1 MIAYMTSLRIPLLI
15 LLIPGYS
22 AALAQTFTTENAQ
35 LKGWLTG
42 NRLTLSDFRGRPD
55 DQFKRLNRE
64 GGLQATAKVAIRSVM
79 DVPKKKKDRATS
91 MEKVYI
97 SPFFYKLNSISVT
110 KDEHE
115 LDKQRLLFD
124 LAEWF
129 SRMARQEFAHLL
141 DSAHHYGVIWL
152 MYSRVMNK
160 YCIGYQNAAEAYSL
174 EVVAKKDENAF
185 QTWRRRIDQGLKET
199 QSFATTPKDCHRLL
213 TNLTIDESYEPA
225 EDIGSFVGCN

>member
-1 MIAYMTSLRIPLLI
+1 MTFLRLVLLSLLI
-15 LLIPGYS
+15 IS
-22 AALAQTFTTENAQ
+22 SSVSSAQTLSTENAQ
-35 LKGWLTG
+35 LKGWVTG
-42 NRLTLSDFRGRPD
+42 VKLVLADFRGRPD

-115 LDKQRLLFD
+115 LDKQRLVFD

-174 EVVAKKDENAF
+174 EVVAKRDENAF
-185 QTWRRRIDQGLKET
+185 LSWRRRVDQGLKDT
-199 QSFATTPKDCHRLL
+199 QAFATTPEDCHRLL
-213 TNLTIDESYEPA
+213 TNLAVDEAYEPA